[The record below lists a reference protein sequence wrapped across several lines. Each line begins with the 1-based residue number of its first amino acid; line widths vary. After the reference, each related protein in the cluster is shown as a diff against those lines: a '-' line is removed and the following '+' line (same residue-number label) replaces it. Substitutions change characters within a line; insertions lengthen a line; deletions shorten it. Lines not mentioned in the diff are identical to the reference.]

1 MDKSSSHKCFYKNG
15 KKVLKKK
22 DLDFYIKSTVETINS
37 LAATNEVFSIAPS
50 APSKSGVFS
59 KFKLFKKN
67 NQKEKG
73 TRKIH
78 ISSVR
83 SGITGVWASLSV
95 IVIFAF
101 LSSIMLTPQKA
112 RPQDTRRYAI
122 YSSKPLTLQSSTTSI
137 YSKDSRAQRINEVF
151 KMYKCPLEGLG
162 DVFVYEADKNDIP
175 WWLTAAVS
183 FQESGCGKKTPKA
196 GGVESYN
203 AWGWGVYGNA
213 AFSFDNWVRGIETV
227 SKYFNDRFFSRGITD
242 TCEIMKTYTPPS
254 DGSWCEGVNHF
265 GELIQNY
272 ETPEN

>member
-22 DLDFYIKSTVETINS
+22 DIKYFFRNSVETINS
-37 LAATNEVFSIAPS
+37 LATPDEVVSIAQTT
-50 APSKSGVFS
+50 ATKKSLFS
-59 KFKLFKKN
+59 KLIPFKVKNKK
-67 NQKEKG
+67 

-78 ISSVR
+78 LKDIR
-83 SGITGVWASLSV
+83 SGVTGVWASVSV
-95 IVIFAF
+95 IAIFAF
-101 LSSIMLTPQKA
+101 VTSLMLTPQKA

-162 DVFVYEADKNDIP
+162 DVFVYEADKNNIP
-175 WWLTAAVS
+175 WWLVAAVS
-183 FQESGCGKKTPKA
+183 FQESGCGKKTPEV
-196 GGVESYN
+196 GGIESYN
-203 AWGWGVYGNA
+203 AWGWGVYGNST
-213 AFSFDNWVRGIETV
+213 FSFDNWVRGIETV
-227 SKYFNDRFFSRGITD
+227 SKYFNERFYSKGITD

-265 GELIQNY
+265 GDLIQNY
-272 ETPEN
+272 ETPQK